1 MLSFIIFF
9 FAYKIYARFIAK
21 VFNEN
26 DKNPTPAKVINDG
39 VDYVPSK
46 ASVVFSHH
54 FSSIAGAGP
63 IVGPTVAL
71 LYGFYPTWLWIIL
84 GAIFIGAVHDSASI
98 FVSLREKGSSIVEI
112 ARKTMGKAGFTLLIV
127 FVFFMLLLVCA
138 AFLDLTCVALTSMV
152 KLKVLNLP
160 ETQTL
165 FRTVTDA
172 KTGESMA
179 VVGGIAST
187 SVVIITAF
195 APLMGYLLYKRNMRV
210 FYAVMLSIII
220 IALSVIIGFAL
231 PVRFSRETWMVLV
244 SIYCF
249 IASAIPVWIV
259 LQPRDFIN
267 SFFLYG
273 GIVALVISAVI
284 GGLKGIEVTAPPL
297 NIEEGTLKLGPIWP
311 ILFITVACGAI
322 SGFHTLVG
330 TGTTVKQI
338 SKESDARK
346 IGYGAM
352 LVESI
357 LSVGVIVAL
366 GAGIAYAAYKDIVFP
381 QAGKSN
387 PVLAFS
393 LGSGLFMEKALGIPS
408 YVGII
413 FGILMIEGFVITT
426 LDTAVRLGRLILQ
439 EFWRT
444 LFKKPPRIIFSRF
457 FNSTIMIVSMFLLAY
472 KNGFSVV
479 WPVFGSANQ
488 LMAALALIALSLWL
502 TMMQKKRLF
511 TILPALFMLATT
523 VYSLGFLLMKK
534 FLPSGNVPLIGITL
548 ILFFLAWFVFF
559 IAVKK
564 FIEYVNNSKKAE
576 SGRKQ
581 YDTLGRTLR

>member
-1 MLSFIIFF
+1 MNTLLVVVISIFIFG
-9 FAYKIYARFIAK
+9 FAFRFYARYISKF
-21 VFNEN
+21 FNE
-26 DKNPTPAKVINDG
+26 DDSHPTPAKTINDG
-39 VDYVPSK
+39 IDYVPSK
-46 ASVVFSHH
+46 SLVVFSHH

-84 GAIFIGAVHDSASI
+84 GAIFIGAVHDMASI
-98 FVSLREKGSSIVEI
+98 FVSIREKGNSIVEI
-112 ARKTMGKAGFTLLIV
+112 AKKTMGKAGFTLFII

-152 KLKVLNLP
+152 KLKLLNLP

-165 FRTVTDA
+165 FRTVIEP

-187 SVVIITAF
+187 SVIIITAF
-195 APLMGYLLYKRNMRV
+195 APLIGYLLYRRNMRV
-210 FYAVMLSIII
+210 FYAVMLSLII

-231 PVRFSRETWMVLV
+231 PVRFSRETWMMLV

-249 IASAIPVWIV
+249 IASAIPIWIV

-273 GIVALVISAVI
+273 GIIALIISAIV
-284 GGLKGIEVTAPPL
+284 GGLKGIEVTTPPL
-297 NIEEGTLKLGPIWP
+297 NIAEGAAKLGPIWP

-366 GAGIAYAAYKDIVFP
+366 GAGLAYASYKDIVFP

-387 PVLAFS
+387 PVLAFA

-444 LFKKPPRIIFSRF
+444 LFKKPPRVIFSRF

-472 KNGFSVV
+472 KNGFAIV

-523 VYSLGFLLMKK
+523 IYSLGFLLTKK
-534 FLPSGNVPLIGITL
+534 FIPSGNFPLIGITI
-548 ILFFLAWFVFF
+548 ILFLLAWFVFG
-559 IAVKK
+559 IAVRK
-564 FIEYVNNSKKAE
+564 FIEYAKNKEVTVKA
-576 SGRKQ
+576 
-581 YDTLGRTLR
+581 

>member
-1 MLSFIIFF
+1 MNTLLVVMLSFIIFF
-9 FAYKIYARFIAK
+9 FAFKLYGKYISR
-21 VFNEN
+21 VFSEN
-26 DKNPTPAKVINDG
+26 DKNPTPAKTINDG

-112 ARKTMGKAGFTLLIV
+112 ARKTMGRWGFTLLIV

-138 AFLDLTCVALTSMV
+138 AFLDLTCVALTSVV
-152 KLKVLNLP
+152 KLNLLNLP
-160 ETQTL
+160 ESQTL
-165 FRTVTDA
+165 FRIISDA
-172 KTGESMA
+172 KTGESQA

-187 SVVIITAF
+187 SVIIITAF
-195 APLMGYLLYKRNMRV
+195 APLIGYLLYRRHMRV
-210 FYAVMLSIII
+210 FYAVILSLII

-231 PVRFSRETWMVLV
+231 PVRFSRETWMILV

-273 GIVALVISAVI
+273 GIIAFIISAIV
-284 GGLKGIEVTAPPL
+284 GGLKGIEVTTPPL
-297 NIEEGTLKLGPIWP
+297 NIAEGTAKLGPIWP

-330 TGTTVKQI
+330 TGTTVKQL
-338 SKESDARK
+338 SRESEARK

-357 LSVGVIVAL
+357 LSVGVIVAI
-366 GAGIAYAAYKDIVFP
+366 GAGLAYVSYKEIVFP
-381 QAGKSN
+381 QGGKSN
-387 PVLAFS
+387 PVLAFA
-393 LGSGLFMEKALGIPS
+393 LGSGLFMENALGIPS

-413 FGILMIEGFVITT
+413 LGILMIEGFVITT

-444 LFKKPPRIIFSRF
+444 LFKKPPKLIFSRF
-457 FNSTIMIVSMFLLAY
+457 FNSTIIIVSMFLLAY
-472 KNGFSVV
+472 KNGFAIV

-488 LMAALALIALSLWL
+488 LMAALALIAISLWL

-523 VYSLGFLLMKK
+523 IYSLGFLLIKK
-534 FLPSGNVPLIGITL
+534 FIPSGNFPLIGITI
-548 ILFFLAWFVFF
+548 ILFLLAWFVFAISLRKF
-559 IAVKK
+559 NEYRKNREVMVK
-564 FIEYVNNSKKAE
+564 V
-576 SGRKQ
+576 
-581 YDTLGRTLR
+581 

>member
-1 MLSFIIFF
+1 MTMNTLLVVMLSFIIFF
-9 FAYKIYARFIAK
+9 FAFKLYGKYISR
-21 VFNEN
+21 VFSEN
-26 DKNPTPAKVINDG
+26 DKNPTPAKTINDG

-112 ARKTMGKAGFTLLIV
+112 ARKTMGRWGFTLLIV

-138 AFLDLTCVALTSMV
+138 AFLDLTCVALTSVV
-152 KLKVLNLP
+152 KLNLLNLP
-160 ETQTL
+160 ESQTL
-165 FRTVTDA
+165 FRIISDA
-172 KTGESMA
+172 KTGESQA

-187 SVVIITAF
+187 SVIIITAF
-195 APLMGYLLYKRNMRV
+195 APLIGYLLYRRHMRV
-210 FYAVMLSIII
+210 FYAVILSLII

-231 PVRFSRETWMVLV
+231 PVRFSRETWMILV

-273 GIVALVISAVI
+273 GIIAFIISAIV
-284 GGLKGIEVTAPPL
+284 GGLKGIEVTTPPL
-297 NIEEGTLKLGPIWP
+297 NIAEGTAKLGPIWP

-330 TGTTVKQI
+330 TGTTVKQL
-338 SKESDARK
+338 SRESEARK

-357 LSVGVIVAL
+357 LSVGVIVAI
-366 GAGIAYAAYKDIVFP
+366 GAGLAYVSYKEIVFP
-381 QAGKSN
+381 QGGKSN
-387 PVLAFS
+387 PVLAFA
-393 LGSGLFMEKALGIPS
+393 LGSGLFMENALGIPS

-413 FGILMIEGFVITT
+413 LGILMIEGFVITT

-444 LFKKPPRIIFSRF
+444 LFKKPPKLIFSRF
-457 FNSTIMIVSMFLLAY
+457 FNSTIIIVSMFLLAY
-472 KNGFSVV
+472 KNGFAIV

-488 LMAALALIALSLWL
+488 LMAALALIAISLWL

-523 VYSLGFLLMKK
+523 IYSLGFLLIKK
-534 FLPSGNVPLIGITL
+534 FIPSGNFPLIGITI
-548 ILFFLAWFVFF
+548 ILFLLAWFVFAISLRKF
-559 IAVKK
+559 NEYRKNREVMVK
-564 FIEYVNNSKKAE
+564 V
-576 SGRKQ
+576 
-581 YDTLGRTLR
+581 

>member
-1 MLSFIIFF
+1 MNTLLVVVISIFIFW
-9 FAYKIYARFIAK
+9 FAFRFYARYIAK
-21 VFNEN
+21 VFNE
-26 DKNPTPAKVINDG
+26 DDSHPTPAKTINDG
-39 VDYVPSK
+39 IDYVPSK
-46 ASVVFSHH
+46 TLVVFSHH

-71 LYGFYPTWLWIIL
+71 LYGFYPTWLWILL
-84 GAIFIGAVHDSASI
+84 GAIFIGAVHDTASI
-98 FVSLREKGSSIVEI
+98 FTSLREKGSSIVEI
-112 ARKTMGKAGFTLLIV
+112 AKKTMGKWGFTLFII

-152 KLKVLNLP
+152 KLKLLGLP

-165 FRTVTDA
+165 FRTVIDP

-187 SVVIITAF
+187 SVIIITAF
-195 APLMGYLLYKRNMRV
+195 APLMGYLLYRRNMKV
-210 FYAVMLSIII
+210 FYAVMLSLIV

-249 IASAIPVWIV
+249 IASAIPVWVV

-273 GIVALVISAVI
+273 GIIALIFAAIV
-284 GGLKGIEVTAPPL
+284 GGLKGIEVTTPAI
-297 NIEEGTLKLGPIWP
+297 NISEGAAKLGPVWP

-322 SGFHTLVG
+322 SGFHTLVA
-330 TGTTVKQI
+330 TGTTVKQL
-338 SKESDARK
+338 SRESDARR

-352 LVESI
+352 LVESM

-366 GAGIAYAAYKDIVFP
+366 GAGLAYVVYKDIVFP

-387 PVLAFS
+387 PVLAFA

-444 LFKKPPRIIFSRF
+444 IFKKPPRIIFSRF
-457 FNSTIMIVSMFLLAY
+457 FNSTIIIVSMFLLAY
-472 KNGFSVV
+472 KNGFAVV

-488 LMAALALIALSLWL
+488 LMAALALIAISLWL

-523 VYSLGFLLMKK
+523 IYSLGFLLIKK
-534 FLPSGNVPLIGITL
+534 FLPSGNFPLVGITI
-548 ILFFLAWFVFF
+548 ILFLLAWFVFV
-559 IAVKK
+559 IALRK
-564 FIEYVNNSKKAE
+564 FIEYAKNKELTVKA
-576 SGRKQ
+576 
-581 YDTLGRTLR
+581 

>member
-1 MLSFIIFF
+1 MNTLLVVVISIFIFW
-9 FAYKIYARFIAK
+9 FAFRFYARYIAK
-21 VFNEN
+21 VFNE
-26 DKNPTPAKVINDG
+26 DDSHPTPAKTINDG
-39 VDYVPSK
+39 IDYVPSK
-46 ASVVFSHH
+46 TLVVFSHH

-71 LYGFYPTWLWIIL
+71 LYGFYPTWLWILL
-84 GAIFIGAVHDSASI
+84 GAIFIGAVHDTASI
-98 FVSLREKGSSIVEI
+98 FTSLREKGSSIVEI
-112 ARKTMGKAGFTLLIV
+112 AKKTMGKWGFTLFII

-152 KLKVLNLP
+152 KLKLLDLP
-160 ETQTL
+160 ESQTL
-165 FRTVTDA
+165 FRTVNDP

-187 SVVIITAF
+187 SVIIITAF
-195 APLMGYLLYKRNMRV
+195 APLMGYLLYRRNMKI
-210 FYAVMLSIII
+210 FYAVMLSLIV

-249 IASAIPVWIV
+249 IASAIPVWVV

-273 GIVALVISAVI
+273 GIIALIFAAIV
-284 GGLKGIEVTAPPL
+284 GGLKGIEVTTPAI
-297 NIEEGTLKLGPIWP
+297 NISEGAAKLGPVWP

-322 SGFHTLVG
+322 SGFHTLVA
-330 TGTTVKQI
+330 TGTTVKQL
-338 SKESDARK
+338 SRESDARK

-366 GAGIAYAAYKDIVFP
+366 GAGLAYVAYKDIVFP

-387 PVLAFS
+387 PVLAFA

-408 YVGII
+408 YVGMI

-444 LFKKPPRIIFSRF
+444 IFKKPPRIIFSRF
-457 FNSTIMIVSMFLLAY
+457 FNSTIIIVSMFLLAY
-472 KNGFSVV
+472 KNGFAVV

-488 LMAALALIALSLWL
+488 LMAALALIAISLWL

-523 VYSLGFLLMKK
+523 IYSLGFLLIKK
-534 FLPSGNVPLIGITL
+534 FLPSGNFPLVGITI
-548 ILFFLAWFVFF
+548 ILFLLAWFVFV
-559 IAVKK
+559 IALRK
-564 FIEYVNNSKKAE
+564 FIEYAKNKEGMAKA
-576 SGRKQ
+576 
-581 YDTLGRTLR
+581 

>member
-1 MLSFIIFF
+1 MNTLLVVGISIFIFWIAFRF
-9 FAYKIYARFIAK
+9 YAKYISR

-26 DKNPTPAKVINDG
+26 DKTPTPAKTINDG

-46 ASVVFSHH
+46 TLVVFSHH

-63 IVGPTVAL
+63 IVGPVVAF
-71 LYGFYPTWLWIIL
+71 LYGFYPTWLWIL
-84 GAIFIGAVHDSASI
+84 FGAILIGAVHDSASI
-98 FVSLREKGSSIVEI
+98 FVSLREQGKSIVEI
-112 ARKTMGKAGFTLLIV
+112 ARKTMGRFGFILFIL

-152 KLKVLNLP
+152 KLKILNLP
-160 ETQTL
+160 ESQTL
-165 FRTVTDA
+165 FRTITDV
-172 KTGESMA
+172 KTGDTLA
-179 VVGGIAST
+179 VIGGIAST
-187 SVVIITAF
+187 SVVVITFF
-195 APLMGYLLYKRNMRV
+195 APLIGFLLYKKNLKIT
-210 FYAVMLSIII
+210 YAVMFSVVV
-220 IALSVIIGFAL
+220 IALSVILGFFF

-273 GIVALVISAVI
+273 GIVALIVSAIV
-284 GGLKGIEVTAPPL
+284 GGLKGIAVIAPPL
-297 NIEEGTLKLGPIWP
+297 NIAEGSAKLGPIWP
-311 ILFITVACGAI
+311 LLFITVACGAI

-338 SKESDARK
+338 SRESDARR

-352 LVESI
+352 LIEGL

-366 GAGIAYAAYKDIVFP
+366 GAGIAYSAYKEIVFP
-381 QAGKSN
+381 IMGKSN

-393 LGSGLFMEKALGIPS
+393 LSSGLFMEKAIGIPS
-408 YVGII
+408 YIGTI

-439 EFWRT
+439 EFWRA
-444 LFKKPPRIIFSRF
+444 LFKKPSPIIVSRF
-457 FNSTIMIVSMFLLAY
+457 FNTSIMVICMFLLAY
-472 KNGFSVV
+472 KQGFSVV

-488 LMAALALIALSLWL
+488 LLAALTLIAVSLWL
-502 TMMQKKRLF
+502 TMFGKARLF
-511 TILPALFMLATT
+511 TILPAIFMLVTT
-523 VYSLGFLLMKK
+523 IYSLGYLLVEK
-534 FLPSGNVPLIGITL
+534 FIPSSNYSLIGISV
-548 ILFFLAWFVFF
+548 ILFLLAWLVFF
-559 IAVKK
+559 IAIKK
-564 FIEYVNNSKKAE
+564 FIGFTSGNGFIKA
-576 SGRKQ
+576 
-581 YDTLGRTLR
+581 

>member
-1 MLSFIIFF
+1 
-9 FAYKIYARFIAK
+9 
-21 VFNEN
+21 
-26 DKNPTPAKVINDG
+26 
-39 VDYVPSK
+39 
-46 ASVVFSHH
+46 
-54 FSSIAGAGP
+54 
-63 IVGPTVAL
+63 
-71 LYGFYPTWLWIIL
+71 
-84 GAIFIGAVHDSASI
+84 
-98 FVSLREKGSSIVEI
+98 
-112 ARKTMGKAGFTLLIV
+112 
-127 FVFFMLLLVCA
+127 MLLLVCA
-138 AFLDLTCVALTSMV
+138 AFLDLTCVALTSVV
-152 KLKVLNLP
+152 KLKLLGLP
-160 ETQTL
+160 ESQTL
-165 FRTVTDA
+165 FRTVSDP

-187 SVVIITAF
+187 SVIIITAF
-195 APLMGYLLYKRNMRV
+195 APLMGYLLYRRNMKV
-210 FYAVMLSIII
+210 FYAVMLSLIVIV
-220 IALSVIIGFAL
+220 LSVFIGFAL

-249 IASAIPVWIV
+249 IASAIPVWVV

-273 GIVALVISAVI
+273 GIIALIFAAIV
-284 GGLKGIEVTAPPL
+284 GGLKGIEVTTPAI
-297 NIEEGTLKLGPIWP
+297 NISEGAAKLGPVWP

-322 SGFHTLVG
+322 SGFHTLVA
-330 TGTTVKQI
+330 TGTTVKQL
-338 SKESDARK
+338 SRESDARR

-352 LVESI
+352 LVESM

-366 GAGIAYAAYKDIVFP
+366 GAGPAYVVYKDIVFP

-387 PVLAFS
+387 PVLAFA

-444 LFKKPPRIIFSRF
+444 IFKKPPRIIFSRF

-472 KNGFSVV
+472 KNGFAVV

-488 LMAALALIALSLWL
+488 LMAALALIAISLWL

-523 VYSLGFLLMKK
+523 IYSLGFLLIKK
-534 FLPSGNVPLIGITL
+534 FLPSGNFPLVGITI
-548 ILFFLAWFVFF
+548 ILFLLAWFVFV
-559 IAVKK
+559 IALRK
-564 FIEYVNNSKKAE
+564 FIEYAKNKEVTVKA
-576 SGRKQ
+576 
-581 YDTLGRTLR
+581 

>member
-1 MLSFIIFF
+1 MNTFLVVVISIFIFW
-9 FAYKIYARFIAK
+9 FAFKFYSRYIAK
-21 VFNEN
+21 VFNE
-26 DKNPTPAKVINDG
+26 DDSRTTPAKTINDG
-39 VDYVPSK
+39 IDYVPSK
-46 ASVVFSHH
+46 TLVVFSHH

-98 FVSLREKGSSIVEI
+98 FASLREKGSSIVEI
-112 ARKTMGKAGFTLLIV
+112 AKKTMGKWGFTLLMV

-152 KLKVLNLP
+152 KLKLLNLP

-165 FRTVTDA
+165 FRTVIDP

-187 SVVIITAF
+187 SVIIITAF

-210 FYAVMLSIII
+210 FYAVLFSLIV

-273 GIVALVISAVI
+273 GIVALIVSAVI
-284 GGLKGIEVTAPPL
+284 GGLKGIEVTTPPL
-297 NIEEGTLKLGPIWP
+297 NITEGTAKLGPIWP

-338 SKESDARK
+338 SKESDARR

-366 GAGIAYAAYKDIVFP
+366 GAGIAYASYKEIVFP

-387 PVLAFS
+387 PVLAFA

-444 LFKKPPRIIFSRF
+444 IFKKPPRIIFSRF

-472 KNGFSVV
+472 KNGFAVV

-488 LMAALALIALSLWL
+488 LMAALALIAISLWL
-502 TMMQKKRLF
+502 TMMNKKRLF

-523 VYSLGFLLMKK
+523 IYSLVFLLIKK
-534 FLPSGNVPLIGITL
+534 FLPSGNVPLIGITI
-548 ILFFLAWFVFF
+548 ILFLLAWFVFG
-559 IAVKK
+559 IAVRK
-564 FIEYVNNSKKAE
+564 FIEYRKNEEGMVKA
-576 SGRKQ
+576 
-581 YDTLGRTLR
+581 

>member
-1 MLSFIIFF
+1 MNTLLVVMLSFIIFF
-9 FAYKIYARFIAK
+9 FAFRLYGKYISR

-26 DKNPTPAKVINDG
+26 DKNPTPAKTINDE

-46 ASVVFSHH
+46 GLVVFSHH

-71 LYGFYPTWLWIIL
+71 LYGFYPTWLWILL

-112 ARKTMGKAGFTLLIV
+112 AKKTMGKWGFTLFIV

-152 KLKVLNLP
+152 KLKLLNLP

-165 FRTVTDA
+165 FRTVLEP
-172 KTGESMA
+172 KTAESMA

-187 SVVIITAF
+187 SVIIITAF
-195 APLMGYLLYKRNMRV
+195 APLMGYLLYRRNMAV
-210 FYAVMLSIII
+210 FNAVMLSLIII
-220 IALSVIIGFAL
+220 VLSVIIGFAL

-244 SIYCF
+244 SLYCF

-273 GIVALVISAVI
+273 GIIALIISAII
-284 GGLKGIEVTAPPL
+284 GGLKGIEVTMPPL
-297 NIEEGTLKLGPIWP
+297 NISEGTAKLGPIWP

-330 TGTTVKQI
+330 TGTTVKQL
-338 SKESDARK
+338 SRESDARR

-366 GAGIAYAAYKDIVFP
+366 GAGLAFAAYKEIVFP
-381 QAGKSN
+381 QSGKSN
-387 PVLAFS
+387 PVLAFA

-439 EFWRT
+439 EFWRNI
-444 LFKKPPRIIFSRF
+444 FKKPPRIIFSRF
-457 FNSTIMIVSMFLLAY
+457 LNSTIIIVSMFLLAY
-472 KNGFSVV
+472 KNGFAVV
-479 WPVFGSANQ
+479 WPVFGSSNQ

-523 VYSLGFLLMKK
+523 IYSLGFLLIKK
-534 FLPSGNVPLIGITL
+534 FIPTGNFPLVGITI
-548 ILFFLAWFVFF
+548 ILFLLAWFVFGV
-559 IAVKK
+559 AVRK
-564 FIEYVNNSKKAE
+564 FIEYAKNKELTVKA
-576 SGRKQ
+576 
-581 YDTLGRTLR
+581 

>member
-1 MLSFIIFF
+1 MNTLLVVGISIFIFWIAFRF
-9 FAYKIYARFIAK
+9 YAKYISR

-26 DKNPTPAKVINDG
+26 DKTPTPAKTINDG

-46 ASVVFSHH
+46 TLVVFSHH

-63 IVGPTVAL
+63 IVGPVVAF
-71 LYGFYPTWLWIIL
+71 LYGFYPTWLWIL
-84 GAIFIGAVHDSASI
+84 FGAIFIGAVHDSASI
-98 FVSLREKGSSIVEI
+98 FVSLREKGKSIVEI
-112 ARKTMGKAGFTLLIV
+112 ARKTMGRFGFILFIL

-152 KLKVLNLP
+152 KLKILNLP
-160 ETQTL
+160 ESQTL
-165 FRTVTDA
+165 FRTITDV
-172 KTGESMA
+172 KTGDTLA
-179 VVGGIAST
+179 VIGGIAST
-187 SVVIITAF
+187 SVVVITFF
-195 APLMGYLLYKRNMRV
+195 APLIGFLLYKKNLKIT
-210 FYAVMLSIII
+210 YAVMFSVVV
-220 IALSVIIGFAL
+220 IALSVILGFFF

-273 GIVALVISAVI
+273 GIVALIVSAIV
-284 GGLKGIEVTAPPL
+284 GGLKGIAVIAPPL
-297 NIEEGTLKLGPIWP
+297 NIAEGSAKLGPIWP
-311 ILFITVACGAI
+311 LLFITVACGAI

-338 SKESDARK
+338 SRESDARR

-352 LVESI
+352 LIEGL

-366 GAGIAYAAYKDIVFP
+366 GAGVAYSAYKEIVFP
-381 QAGKSN
+381 VMGKSN

-393 LGSGLFMEKALGIPS
+393 LSSGLFMEKAIGIPS
-408 YVGII
+408 YIGTI

-439 EFWRT
+439 EFWRA
-444 LFKKPPRIIFSRF
+444 LFKKPSPIIVSRF
-457 FNSTIMIVSMFLLAY
+457 FNTSIMVIFMFLLAY
-472 KNGFSVV
+472 KQGFSVV

-488 LMAALALIALSLWL
+488 LLAALTLIAVSLWL
-502 TMMQKKRLF
+502 TMFGKARLF
-511 TILPALFMLATT
+511 TILPAIFMLVTT
-523 VYSLGFLLMKK
+523 IYSLGYLLVEK
-534 FLPSGNVPLIGITL
+534 FIPSSNYSLIGISV
-548 ILFFLAWFVFF
+548 ILFLLAWLVFF
-559 IAVKK
+559 IAIKK
-564 FIEYVNNSKKAE
+564 FIGFTSGNGFIKA
-576 SGRKQ
+576 
-581 YDTLGRTLR
+581 

>member
-1 MLSFIIFF
+1 MNTLLVVVISIFIFW
-9 FAYKIYARFIAK
+9 FAFRFYARYIAE
-21 VFNEN
+21 VFNE
-26 DKNPTPAKVINDG
+26 DDSHPTPAKTINDG
-39 VDYVPSK
+39 IDYVPSK
-46 ASVVFSHH
+46 TLVVFSHH

-71 LYGFYPTWLWIIL
+71 LYGFYPTWLWILL
-84 GAIFIGAVHDSASI
+84 GAIFIGAVHDTASI
-98 FVSLREKGSSIVEI
+98 FTSLREKGSSIVEI
-112 ARKTMGKAGFTLLIV
+112 AKKTMGKWGFTLFII

-152 KLKVLNLP
+152 KLKLLGLP
-160 ETQTL
+160 ESQTL
-165 FRTVTDA
+165 FRTVNDP

-187 SVVIITAF
+187 SVIIITAF
-195 APLMGYLLYKRNMRV
+195 APLMGYLLYRRNMKV
-210 FYAVMLSIII
+210 FYAVMLSLIV

-249 IASAIPVWIV
+249 IASAIPVWVV

-273 GIVALVISAVI
+273 GIIALIFAAIV
-284 GGLKGIEVTAPPL
+284 GGLKGIEVTTPAI
-297 NIEEGTLKLGPIWP
+297 NISEGAAKLGPVWP

-322 SGFHTLVG
+322 SGFHTLVA
-330 TGTTVKQI
+330 TGTTVKQL
-338 SKESDARK
+338 SRESDARR

-352 LVESI
+352 LVESM

-366 GAGIAYAAYKDIVFP
+366 GAGPAYVVYKDIVFP

-387 PVLAFS
+387 PVLAFA

-444 LFKKPPRIIFSRF
+444 IFKKPPRIIFSRF

-472 KNGFSVV
+472 KNGFAVV

-488 LMAALALIALSLWL
+488 LMAALALIAISLWL

-523 VYSLGFLLMKK
+523 IYSLGFLLIKK
-534 FLPSGNVPLIGITL
+534 FLPSGNFPLVGITI
-548 ILFFLAWFVFF
+548 ILFLLAWFVFV
-559 IAVKK
+559 IALRK
-564 FIEYVNNSKKAE
+564 FIEYAKNKEVTVKA
-576 SGRKQ
+576 
-581 YDTLGRTLR
+581 

>member
-1 MLSFIIFF
+1 MNTLLVVGISIFIFWIAFRF
-9 FAYKIYARFIAK
+9 YAKYISR

-26 DKNPTPAKVINDG
+26 DKTPTPAKTINDG

-46 ASVVFSHH
+46 TLVVFSHH

-63 IVGPTVAL
+63 IVGPVVAF
-71 LYGFYPTWLWIIL
+71 LYGFYPTWLWIL
-84 GAIFIGAVHDSASI
+84 FGAILIGAVHDSASI
-98 FVSLREKGSSIVEI
+98 FVSLREQGKSIVEI
-112 ARKTMGKAGFTLLIV
+112 ARKTMGRFGFILFIL

-152 KLKVLNLP
+152 KLKILNLP
-160 ETQTL
+160 ESQTL
-165 FRTVTDA
+165 FRTITDV
-172 KTGESMA
+172 KTGDTLA
-179 VVGGIAST
+179 VIGGIAST
-187 SVVIITAF
+187 SVVVITFF
-195 APLMGYLLYKRNMRV
+195 APLIGFLLYKKNLKIT
-210 FYAVMLSIII
+210 YAVMFSVVV
-220 IALSVIIGFAL
+220 IALSVILGFFF

-273 GIVALVISAVI
+273 GIVALIVSAIV
-284 GGLKGIEVTAPPL
+284 GGLKGIAVTAPPL
-297 NIEEGTLKLGPIWP
+297 NIAEGSAKLGPIWP

-338 SKESDARK
+338 SRESDARR

-352 LVESI
+352 LIEGL

-366 GAGIAYAAYKDIVFP
+366 GAGLAYSAYKEIVFP
-381 QAGKSN
+381 VMGKSN

-393 LGSGLFMEKALGIPS
+393 LSSGLFMEKAIGIPS
-408 YVGII
+408 YIGTI

-439 EFWRT
+439 EFWRA
-444 LFKKPPRIIFSRF
+444 LFKKPSPIIVSRF
-457 FNSTIMIVSMFLLAY
+457 FNTSIMVIFMFLLAY
-472 KNGFSVV
+472 KQGFSVV

-488 LMAALALIALSLWL
+488 LLAALTLIAVSLWL
-502 TMMQKKRLF
+502 TMFGKARLF
-511 TILPALFMLATT
+511 TILPAIFMLVTT
-523 VYSLGFLLMKK
+523 IYSLGYLLVEK
-534 FLPSGNVPLIGITL
+534 FIPSSNYSLIGISV
-548 ILFFLAWFVFF
+548 ILFLLAWLVFF
-559 IAVKK
+559 IAIKK
-564 FIEYVNNSKKAE
+564 FIGFTSGNGFIKA
-576 SGRKQ
+576 
-581 YDTLGRTLR
+581 